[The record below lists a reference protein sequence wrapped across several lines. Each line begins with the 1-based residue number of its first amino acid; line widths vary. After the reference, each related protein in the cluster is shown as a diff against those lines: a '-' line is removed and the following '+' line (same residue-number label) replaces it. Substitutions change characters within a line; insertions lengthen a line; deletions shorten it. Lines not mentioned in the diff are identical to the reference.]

1 MYHIPVLLDAVIEGL
16 QIKPGGIY
24 VDATFGGG
32 GHARAILAK
41 LGKGK
46 LIAFDQD
53 KNAQNNIPDDDRVV
67 FVNNNF
73 RYMKNFLR
81 YLKYEKVDGILADLG
96 VSSHQ
101 FDTGDRGFSFRSEAE
116 LDMRMNPH
124 AELDAQ
130 RVLNTYSEDQLF
142 HIFLEYGEIRNARCL
157 AKAIV
162 LARATSMI
170 RTVSDLTRAIER
182 CLPVYDYYKYMAR
195 VFQAIRIEV
204 NDELNSLRDFLSQT
218 TECLASGGRLVV
230 ISYHSLEDRMVKNFI
245 RSGNVEG
252 KAEKDLFG
260 NIHRPFRAVN
270 KDVITPSE
278 AEIAANS
285 RARSAKLRIAEKI

>member
-1 MYHIPVLLDAVIEGL
+1 MYHIPVLLETVIEGL
-16 QIKPGGIY
+16 QIKPNGIY

-32 GHARAILAK
+32 GHAQAILNK
-41 LGKGK
+41 LEGGK

-53 KNAQNNIPDDDRVV
+53 ENAKNNIPNDKRLI

-81 YLKYEKVDGILADLG
+81 YLQYEKVDGILADLG

-101 FDTGDRGFSFRSEAE
+101 FDTGERGFSFRSDAE

-130 RVLNTYSEDQLF
+130 KVLNTYTEEQLF
-142 HIFLEYGEIRNARCL
+142 HIFFEYGEIRNARCL

-162 LARATSMI
+162 MARTSSGI
-170 RTVSDLTRAIER
+170 HTVSDLTRAIER
-182 CLPVYDYYKYMAR
+182 CLPVYDYYKYMAK

-204 NDELNSLRDFLSQT
+204 NDELNCLRDFLGQT
-218 TECLASGGRLVV
+218 TDCLLPDGRLVI

-245 RSGNVEG
+245 RTGNVEG
-252 KAEKDLFG
+252 KVEKDLYG

-270 KDVITPSE
+270 KDVITPGE
-278 AEIAANS
+278 TEIAANS

>member
-1 MYHIPVLLDAVIEGL
+1 MYHVPVLLDAVIEGL
-16 QIKPGGIY
+16 QIKPDGVY

-32 GHARAILAK
+32 GHARAILNK
-41 LGKGK
+41 LTTGR

-53 KNAQNNIPDDDRVV
+53 EHAAKNIPDDNRFV

-81 YLKYEKVDGILADLG
+81 YLKYEKIQGILADLG
-96 VSSHQ
+96 VSSYQ
-101 FDTGDRGFSFRSEAE
+101 FDTGERGFSFRSEAE

-124 AELDAQ
+124 AEIDAKYI
-130 RVLNTYSEDQLF
+130 LNNYSEQQLAD
-142 HIFLEYGEIRNARCL
+142 IFYHYGEIRNARCL

-162 LARATSMI
+162 VARSSHAI
-170 RTVSDLTRAIER
+170 RTVNDLNNAIEK
-182 CLPVYDYYKYMAR
+182 CLPVYEYYKYMAK

-204 NDELNSLRDFLSQT
+204 NDELNSLKDLLMSA
-218 TECLASGGRLVV
+218 TECLDTGGRLVI

-245 RSGNVEG
+245 RTGNVEG
-252 KAEKDLFG
+252 KTEKDLFG
-260 NIHRPFRAVN
+260 NINKPFRAVN
-270 KDVITPSE
+270 KDVIVPSE
-278 AEIAANS
+278 SEITANN